1 MSKKG
6 ELFELL
12 SEASA
17 SSAEEYLDHK
27 FNPDTIT
34 TDEGEET
41 KLYHAYMPT
50 EVDEYEE
57 YYDIVKLLR
66 SNCTSGNFIKL
77 YVAGW
82 GGCTMLGTSLINA
95 INASPAQIQTIVTGD
110 VYSMHTV
117 IALSQAKNL
126 IIEPGV
132 QFMFHESQLGVVGG
146 VSNNLR
152 DLLAAKNSDRMMNKH
167 VKPYLTQKEFD
178 EMNNGLNI
186 YITGTE
192 MKKRIDAK
200 LQFKTKRTKKTK
212 VDNV

>member
-1 MSKKG
+1 MSKKD
-6 ELFELL
+6 LMDLL
-12 SEASA
+12 GEASA

-27 FNPDTIT
+27 FNPETIVN
-34 TDEGEET
+34 DEGDEV

-66 SNCTSGNFIKL
+66 YRCTAGNFVKL

-95 INASPAQIQTIVTGD
+95 INSSPAQIQTVVTGD

-117 IALSQAKNL
+117 ISLSQAKNL

-132 QFMFHESQLGVVGG
+132 QFMFHESQLGLIGG
-146 VSNNLR
+146 VSNNMR
-152 DLLAAKNSDRMMNKH
+152 DLLAARNSDRMMNKY
-167 VKPYLTQKEFD
+167 VKSYLTKKEFD

-186 YITGTE
+186 YVTGTE
-192 MKKRIDAK
+192 MRKRIDAK
-200 LQFKTKRTKKTK
+200 HKPKPKKPK
-212 VDNV
+212 EVKSDD